1 MIRNHFKTA
10 WRTLKSHPTYTA
22 TNLIGLTL
30 GLVVVML
37 ITTRVL
43 DELSYDQ
50 HWTKKNELYRIQTNY
65 MRSFGSPSLING
77 APQGMSEAL
86 TEDFP
91 EITGHAHIHISD
103 SKLMLDSLE
112 GRYAE
117 LSILES
123 NVHFFDLF
131 DTERREGHPRQ
142 ISPHIKNLA
151 ITESAHE
158 RYFNGPSSSH
168 QSLAS
173 FLRINPAAFWLNT
186 CWSRPAQI
194 QLL

>member
-1 MIRNHFKTA
+1 M
-10 WRTLKSHPTYTA
+10 
-22 TNLIGLTL
+22 
-30 GLVVVML
+30 
-37 ITTRVL
+37 
-43 DELSYDQ
+43 
-50 HWTKKNELYRIQTNY
+50 TK
-65 MRSFGSPSLING
+65 
-77 APQGMSEAL
+77 AL

-91 EITGHAHIHISD
+91 EITGQAPINISD

-131 DTERREGHPRQ
+131 ETERREGNPRQ